1 MSMFAMLAMFA
12 VAAFLVAWVV
22 NGLVGLLSGEHPR
35 DTGRQWLDTFLRI
48 FVVLE
53 LGWIGRVLNGVG
65 LRGLP
70 QKLVV
75 FVGLLCL
82 LIFLARACR
91 QANEDDKTYIQSYP
105 VQSP

>member
-1 MSMFAMLAMFA
+1 MSTFALLAMFA

-35 DTGRQWLDTFLRI
+35 DTGRLWLDTFLRI
-48 FVVLE
+48 FAVLE
-53 LGWIGRVLNGVG
+53 LGWIGRILSYVG

-70 QKLVV
+70 QKLVL
-75 FVGLLCL
+75 FIGLLCVL
-82 LIFLARACR
+82 LFLAKSCR
-91 QANEDDKTYIQSYP
+91 HAHDDDKSYIRSYP